1 MPMESRLPIQPS
13 EENHATNEPAVKQT
27 IPFWRVV
34 LSVMQASFGVQNR
47 TNRERDFA
55 SGKFLPFVVAA
66 LLFTALFVLSIALV
80 VRLVLPE

>member
-1 MPMESRLPIQPS
+1 MPVQPG
-13 EENHATNEPAVKQT
+13 EENHAANQPAPDQP

-34 LSVMQASFGVQNR
+34 LSVIQASFGVQNR
-47 TNRERDFA
+47 KNRERDFA

-80 VRLVLPE
+80 VRLVLPD